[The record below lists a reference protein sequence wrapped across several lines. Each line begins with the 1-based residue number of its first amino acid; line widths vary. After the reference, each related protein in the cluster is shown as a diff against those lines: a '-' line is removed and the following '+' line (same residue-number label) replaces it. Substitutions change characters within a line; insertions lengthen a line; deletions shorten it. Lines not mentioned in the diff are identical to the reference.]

1 MTLKFSPH
9 PGPHERHLRR
19 RYGNPLFSA
28 ALQEVSET
36 QLQDAREADEKELN
50 HFLRY
55 FRDLVQEAID
65 LKPDAQSETIL
76 DLKERLDR
84 CYAHCCALPG
94 EKSEIQAAI
103 NKLIEVIMKAVRQG
117 AANDPLALDKL
128 AEENI
133 ARQMHNELHQFSLVA
148 DLMLPDSPI
157 SKEELIPSLLTEAE
171 AGLSATLQLFE
182 PDQLTHIYQQAKIYI
197 QQLPVDVVDQTE
209 VDEKIKLIEARLN
222 MSTIALS
229 S

>member
-9 PGPHERHLRR
+9 PGPRERHLRR
-19 RYGNPLFSA
+19 RYHNPLFPA
-28 ALQEVSET
+28 ARQKVSES
-36 QLQDAREADEKELN
+36 QLKDARKADEKELN

-65 LKPDAQSETIL
+65 LKPEAESETIL
-76 DLKERLDR
+76 DLKERLDK

-117 AANDPLALDKL
+117 AANDPVALDKL
-128 AEENI
+128 AEENS

-157 SKEELIPSLLTEAE
+157 SKDDLVPSLLTEPE
-171 AGLSATLQLFE
+171 AGLNATLQLFD
-182 PDQLTHIYQQAKIYI
+182 PAQLAEIYQQAKTRI
-197 QQLPVDVVDQTE
+197 QQLPANMANQPKLNK
-209 VDEKIKLIEARLN
+209 KIKLIETRLN
-222 MSTIALS
+222 MNKIPLS
-229 S
+229 D